1 MTSNFAA
8 VLDRVAGFLGYQLT
22 PSEQNRIAEKCS
34 FQFMKDNEEFFEMAP
49 PNMFSVIGGQFL
61 ASGKTNRHQ
70 DVTPAIRQR
79 ILDYC
84 CQSLRDSD
92 YPAQQFYPDL
102 VVPAMSEIEPVQRPA
117 LELSRT

>member
-1 MTSNFAA
+1 
-8 VLDRVAGFLGYQLT
+8 
-22 PSEQNRIAEKCS
+22 
-34 FQFMKDNEEFFEMAP
+34 MAP

-61 ASGKTNRHQ
+61 ASGKEDRHQ

-84 CQSLRDSD
+84 RESLRGSD
-92 YPAQQFYPDL
+92 YPAHQFYPDL
-102 VVPAMSEIEPVQRPA
+102 AAPISSEIKAVQRPA